1 MFDMFHEEHE
11 LKQANHILIKAGL
24 FKEQEN
30 FKIFKLRDFLSALDL
45 FQAENNTV
53 EVLGVTNAFIQTLEH
68 HEGDNPE
75 MLLITDWESD
85 I

>member
-1 MFDMFHEEHE
+1 MFDMFTEIHE

-24 FKEQEN
+24 FKEYEK
-30 FKIFKLRDFLSALDL
+30 FKIFKLRDFLSSLDL

-53 EVLGVTNAFIQTLEH
+53 EVLAVTNTFIQALEL